1 MNGGFRSFNV
11 AGEAHGTI
19 VAGDDSWTGEIPMA
33 DPLPPLET
41 FPNGYPGREYEIEHR
56 APEFTSV
63 CPKTGQPDFGVLTFR
78 YVPDALCV
86 ELKSLKMYL
95 QAYRNRGIFYENV
108 INAIL
113 DDFVAACRPLRC
125 EVIGEF
131 SPRGGLSSR
140 IIARHVAKQG

>member
-1 MNGGFRSFNV
+1 MAQAVG
-11 AGEAHGTI
+11 GTI
-19 VAGDDSWTGEIPMA
+19 VSEESTRCRETPM

-41 FPNGYPGREYEIEHR
+41 FPNGYPDREYEIEHR

-63 CPKTGQPDFGVLTFR
+63 CPKTGQPDIGVITFR
-78 YVPDALCV
+78 YVPAARCV

-113 DDFVAACRPLRC
+113 DDFVAACQPRRC

-140 IIARHVAKQG
+140 IIARHEAKHG